1 MSIQEQQIPKFKR
14 QSAIKIELGIAKSD
28 EGLRLTVK
36 SDKLTKLAVK
46 LVDKYMLESDEGN
59 RISSAFH
66 EVRKALSFTNE
77 SYYVD
82 HSGYLTDS
90 SNHEKINKLITT
102 KKIPN
107 MRFLVTE
114 NQIAE
119 IIIDDVF
126 GDPEIQEWIRLFSKF
141 VGMMKKLNKGF
152 GLLE

>member
-1 MSIQEQQIPKFKR
+1 
-14 QSAIKIELGIAKSD
+14 
-28 EGLRLTVK
+28 
-36 SDKLTKLAVK
+36 
-46 LVDKYMLESDEGN
+46 
-59 RISSAFH
+59 
-66 EVRKALSFTNE
+66 
-77 SYYVD
+77 
-82 HSGYLTDS
+82 
-90 SNHEKINKLITT
+90 
-102 KKIPN
+102 